1 MVNAQFGRA
10 ITPGNITAH
19 RFWSASK
26 FFFNRKIPSTKWV
39 HQTKFPPILIWL
51 KPSHYYFLNC
61 TRKKEIIAPLFN
73 LTRKF
78 GKPFLAFHNFIA
90 RSHKLRVWLVLQTAT
105 DKYIESEEEKN
116 NCSPLWRRHVH
127 TPIFSILVYKSFSE
141 FTFTFGK
148 PISIGNTQKNIVHI
162 QQPYTYSHYIF
173 SKIFAYRFHS
183 ILPSFLLSSFP
194 SFFLSLFHLEFMH
207 FIRLIKKC
215 TDLIIIEKKRKKYT
229 TGMKWMYSRRADTV
243 YGII

>member
-1 MVNAQFGRA
+1 MGGQSLPEKYQPTDFGVPPNSLS
-10 ITPGNITAH
+10 IE
-19 RFWSASK
+19 K
-26 FFFNRKIPSTKWV
+26 FLSNKWV
-39 HQTKFPPILIWL
+39 HKTKFSPILIWL

-105 DKYIESEEEKN
+105 DKYTESEEEKN

-148 PISIGNTQKNIVHI
+148 PISIGNTQKISSIFN
-162 QQPYTYSHYIF
+162 SHTRTLYIF
-173 SKIFAYRFHS
+173 
-183 ILPSFLLSSFP
+183 
-194 SFFLSLFHLEFMH
+194 
-207 FIRLIKKC
+207 
-215 TDLIIIEKKRKKYT
+215 
-229 TGMKWMYSRRADTV
+229 
-243 YGII
+243 